1 MKTAVRKAGKVGTVC
16 GATIGSALLAV
27 STAMTASGEST
38 ALVINGMGVPT
49 TPDLIMSQML
59 GGAFRD
65 EKRVSV
71 YWPAQARPYTGAND
85 LTLGESIRQ
94 GKTNLGA
101 EIEAAL
107 ARLDRDENG
116 NVINGDQV
124 TVVGLSGGALVVTEV
139 LRDMATDVEAP
150 DDDDINFVVIAD
162 SSRQKLVNES
172 RYNPVYDY
180 TYQPAPDTKYD
191 TITVTGEYDGL
202 ADFPDRWWN
211 LTAVQNALAGALTV
225 HVSTAFADLT
235 KVPTENITTDI
246 NSVGG
251 STTHYLVPTAKLPLV
266 ALNPSLAS
274 REAELKRIVDAGYSR
289 NDDRPSLL
297 SAPAAAPAS
306 SSKNTA
312 TSVADEPNQPGGTDD
327 TAPAVLDAAVSIEA
341 SDGEPTGDDT
351 DAIDAAETAD
361 AAPADATATTDAT
374 DATATTATTDRQT
387 QAAED
392 TDATTSK
399 ADAAGSEE
407 SADADQDADSAG
419 SDASSE
425 SASEDSASSA
435 SDSSE

>member
-1 MKTAVRKAGKVGTVC
+1 MKTAIRKAGKVGTVC

-38 ALVINGMGVPT
+38 ALIINGMGVPT

-139 LRDMATDVEAP
+139 LRDMATDVDAP

-162 SSRQKLVNES
+162 SSRQTLVNES

-211 LTAVQNALAGALTV
+211 LTAVQNAMAGALTV

-246 NSVGG
+246 NAVGG
-251 STTHYLVPTAKLPLV
+251 STTRYLVPTAKLPLV

-297 SAPAAAPAS
+297 SAPTASPAT
-306 SSKNTA
+306 SSKNIA
-312 TSVADEPNQPGGTDD
+312 TSVADEPNQPGGADD
-327 TAPAVLDAAVSIEA
+327 TAPAV
-341 SDGEPTGDDT
+341 
-351 DAIDAAETAD
+351 
-361 AAPADATATTDAT
+361 
-374 DATATTATTDRQT
+374 
-387 QAAED
+387 
-392 TDATTSK
+392 
-399 ADAAGSEE
+399 AGRR
-407 SADADQDADSAG
+407 SADRG
-419 SDASSE
+419 E
-425 SASEDSASSA
+425 RR
-435 SDSSE
+435 